1 MLSLTFFAQFMLL
14 SAKNTLVLFTL
25 DCEAYAGIVGLILIE
40 LVVLAGQD
48 SVQDNAG
55 QRADC
60 QSGQADGNL
69 TDVEC
74 DSTCCTIVDTD
85 GQYQNQSGDD
95 NVTTLCGS
103 LPESLRYYE
112 HRLRR
117 SYHTV
122 PGDTPPQVAVGIQ
135 PINAATFGEKE
146 NSTAKPAAIR
156 ITLGSNTLVRDSTP
170 VFSP

>member
-1 MLSLTFFAQFMLL
+1 MLL

-25 DCEAYAGIVGLILIE
+25 DCEAYAGIVGLILIK

-60 QSGQADGNL
+60 QSGQADGDL

-95 NVTTLCGS
+95 NVTTL
-103 LPESLRYYE
+103 
-112 HRLRR
+112 
-117 SYHTV
+117 
-122 PGDTPPQVAVGIQ
+122 GD
-135 PINAATFGEKE
+135 
-146 NSTAKPAAIR
+146 STAKPAAIR

>member
-1 MLSLTFFAQFMLL
+1 MLL

-25 DCEAYAGIVGLILIE
+25 DCEAYAGIVGLILIK

-60 QSGQADGNL
+60 QSGQADGDL
-69 TDVEC
+69 SDVEC
-74 DSTCCTIVDTD
+74 DSTCCT
-85 GQYQNQSGDD
+85 N
-95 NVTTLCGS
+95 

-122 PGDTPPQVAVGIQ
+122 PGIHH
-135 PINAATFGEKE
+135 
-146 NSTAKPAAIR
+146 R
-156 ITLGSNTLVRDSTP
+156 W
-170 VFSP
+170 

>member
-1 MLSLTFFAQFMLL
+1 MLL

-25 DCEAYAGIVGLILIE
+25 DCEAYAGIVGLILIK

-48 SVQDNAG
+48 SVQDNTG

-95 NVTTLCGS
+95 NVTTLDRKS
-103 LPESLRYYE
+103 T
-112 HRLRR
+112 RL
-117 SYHTV
+117 
-122 PGDTPPQVAVGIQ
+122 
-135 PINAATFGEKE
+135 
-146 NSTAKPAAIR
+146 NS
-156 ITLGSNTLVRDSTP
+156 SH
-170 VFSP
+170 